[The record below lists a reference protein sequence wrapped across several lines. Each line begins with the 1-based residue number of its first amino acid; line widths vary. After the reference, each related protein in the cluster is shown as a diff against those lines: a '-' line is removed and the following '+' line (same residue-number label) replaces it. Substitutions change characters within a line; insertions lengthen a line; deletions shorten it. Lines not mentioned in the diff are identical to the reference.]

1 VKISFALLIRTRHLI
16 AFMCAIFSLL
26 TLSLV
31 CGCRVCFAQTDTPPN
46 APLPPGRL
54 IDLGG
59 YKLHLNCTG
68 QGRPVVVLLAGG
80 GDFSFDWDLVQPQV
94 AKLTRVCSYDRAG
107 EAWSDLGP
115 RPRTM
120 FQEAFDLHR
129 LLSAAGER
137 GPYILVG
144 QSLGG
149 MIARIFA
156 VRYPARVAGL
166 VLVDSFDAD
175 AQLFMNGKLVR
186 VRMLSKRRQI
196 PAPRT
201 SITTADALNPKEKER
216 IEAMIKQFKIQP
228 EIDAP
233 FDKLPAAVQRERIW
247 ALSQLKHFA
256 ATTDDYLPEETA
268 KIYVE
273 TRAAMFPLG
282 NLPLIVLSRS
292 KDDYPPSVAEEMSK
306 EHKDEQESLS
316 ELSRRGKLI
325 VVPNSGHHIQLDA
338 PNAVIGAVETE
349 VSASQ
354 N

>member
-1 VKISFALLIRTRHLI
+1 VNISFATLIRTRNLT
-16 AFMCAIFSLL
+16 AFMCAIFSLV

-31 CGCRVCFAQTDTPPN
+31 CGCRVCFAQTNTLLDE
-46 APLPPGRL
+46 PLLPGRL

-68 QGRPVVVLLAGG
+68 QGSPAVVLLAGA

-94 AKLTRVCSYDRAG
+94 AKFTRVCSYDRAG

-120 FQEAFDLHR
+120 FQEAFDVHR
-129 LLSAAGER
+129 LLSPAGEH

-156 VRYPARVAGL
+156 VRCPADAASL
-166 VLVDSFDAD
+166 VLVDSFDED

-186 VRMLSKRRQI
+186 VRTLSKGRRI

-201 SITTADALNPKEKER
+201 SVTSDDALSPEEKEK
-216 IEAMIKQFKIQP
+216 IEAMIKQFKIKP

-233 FDKLPAAVQRERIW
+233 FDKLPAAVQMERIW

-256 ATTDDYLPEETA
+256 ATADDYLPEETA

-273 TRAAMFPLG
+273 TRAATFPLG

-292 KDDYPPSVAEEMSK
+292 KDDYPPGAAEEMSK
-306 EHKDEQESLS
+306 AHKDPHCERGIK
-316 ELSRRGKLI
+316 SRKAQCCNHLRL
-325 VVPNSGHHIQLDA
+325 VP
-338 PNAVIGAVETE
+338 
-349 VSASQ
+349 SA
-354 N
+354 

>member
-1 VKISFALLIRTRHLI
+1 VKISFALLIRTRHLT

-31 CGCRVCFAQTDTPPN
+31 CGCRVCFAQANTPPN
-46 APLPPGRL
+46 VPLPPGRL

-68 QGRPVVVLLAGG
+68 HGSLVVVLLAGA

-94 AKLTRVCSYDRAG
+94 AKFTRICSYDRAG

-115 RPRTM
+115 RPPTM
-120 FQEAFDLHR
+120 FQEVFDLHR

-156 VRYPARVAGL
+156 LRYPADVAGL
-166 VLVDSFDAD
+166 VLVDSFDED

-186 VRMLSKRRQI
+186 VRTLSKGRQI
-196 PAPRT
+196 PGPRT
-201 SITTADALNPKEKER
+201 SVTSVDALSPEEREK
-216 IEAMIKQFKIQP
+216 IEAMIKQFKIKP

-233 FDKLPAAVQRERIW
+233 FDKLPAAVQTERIW

-256 ATTDDYLPEETA
+256 ATADDYLPEETA
-268 KIYVE
+268 KIYAE
-273 TRAAMFPLG
+273 TRAATFPLG

-292 KDDYPPSVAEEMSK
+292 KDDYPPKAAEEMSK
-306 EHKDEQESLS
+306 EHRDEQESLS

-338 PNAVIGAVETE
+338 PNAVIDAVETE
-349 VSASQ
+349 VSASY

>member
-1 VKISFALLIRTRHLI
+1 VKISFAPLIRTRNLT
-16 AFMCAIFSLL
+16 AFMCAIFLLL
-26 TLSLV
+26 TLGLI
-31 CGCRVCFAQTDTPPN
+31 CGCRVCFAQTNTLPN
-46 APLPPGRL
+46 APLQPGRL

-68 QGRPVVVLLAGG
+68 QGSPAVVLLAGA
-80 GDFSFDWDLVQPQV
+80 GDFSFDWDLVQPQA
-94 AKLTRVCSYDRAG
+94 AKFTRVCSYDRAG

-129 LLSAAGER
+129 LLRAAGER
-137 GPYILVG
+137 PPYILVG

-149 MIARIFA
+149 MVARIFA
-156 VRYPARVAGL
+156 MEHPGETAGL
-166 VLVDSFDAD
+166 VLVDAFDED

-186 VRMLSKRRQI
+186 VRMLSKDREI

-201 SITTADALNPKEKER
+201 SVTAGDALSTEEKQK
-216 IEAMIKQFKIQP
+216 IEAMIKQFKIKP

-233 FDKLPAAVQRERIW
+233 FDKLPVALQKERIW
-247 ALSQLKHFA
+247 ALSELKHFA
-256 ATTDDYLPEETA
+256 ATADDYLPEETA

-273 TRAAMFPLG
+273 TRAATFPLG

-316 ELSRRGKLI
+316 ELSKRGKLI

-338 PNAVIGAVETE
+338 PNAVIGAIETE
-349 VSASQ
+349 VSASH